1 MKKQVHERDQ
11 WLGELEVLRKAQQ
24 LNQLILDNTHD
35 LITIHKL
42 ADLSYEYV
50 NPATLK
56 VLGYSQK
63 ELFAQSPLDLIHP
76 DDIHRIMKRLKEDLH
91 RGRGR
96 INFVTL
102 RRTELTY
109 TLI

>member
-1 MKKQVHERDQ
+1 MKKQAHERDQ

-24 LNQLILDNTHD
+24 LNQLILDNTRD

-56 VLGYSQK
+56 VLGVFPK
-63 ELFAQSPLDLIHP
+63 RTIAQSPLDLIHP

-102 RRTELTY
+102 EERNLR
-109 TLI
+109 IP